1 MNLKL
6 SLFLLFSLLY
16 ANEPIEWG
24 RLDSVGG
31 LMYLERDL
39 FTGRVYKQLDIGK
52 MEGEYLSG
60 IRHGIWQKYN
70 RIGEPLMLGEYLSL
84 IHI

>member
-52 MEGEYLSG
+52 IVIDCEVRE
-60 IRHGIWQKYN
+60 
-70 RIGEPLMLGEYLSL
+70 SL
-84 IHI
+84 VTDSATSEFVLAFSIKPKVL